1 MRDVLR
7 LIWNICWLRQGP
19 QDMPSATILM
29 VILVAIYALVG
40 VFLGIA
46 KVSLGQ
52 ATLESLL
59 SILIMIVFV
68 QLALRV
74 RGHAARFNQTLS
86 AMAGCDALLSSM
98 LVPLLVLLKAGI
110 LPPILFANLWL
121 LLLIWSIV
129 ITAHILRHAL
139 AISFV
144 TGILLSLAYLVMQLV
159 TNHFVFATEA

>member
-1 MRDVLR
+1 MQDVLR
-7 LIWNICWLRQGP
+7 LIWNICWLRKGP

-29 VILVAIYALVG
+29 VILVAVDVLVG

-59 SILIMIVFV
+59 SVLIMIVFI
-68 QLALRV
+68 QLSLRV
-74 RGHAARFNQTLS
+74 RRYAARFNQTLS
-86 AMAGCDALLSSM
+86 AMAGCDALLGSV

-110 LPPILFANLWL
+110 LPPLVFANLWL
-121 LLLIWSIV
+121 LLLIWIIV

-139 AISFV
+139 AVSFV
-144 TGILLSLAYLVMQLV
+144 TGILLSVAYLFMQLV
-159 TNHFVFATEA
+159 INHFVFVSET

>member
-1 MRDVLR
+1 
-7 LIWNICWLRQGP
+7 
-19 QDMPSATILM
+19 MPSATILM
-29 VILVAIYALVG
+29 VILVAVDTVVG

-59 SILIMIVFV
+59 SILIMIVFI
-68 QLALRV
+68 QLSLRV

-86 AMAGCDALLSSM
+86 AMAGCDALLGTV

-110 LPPILFANLWL
+110 LPAMLFANLWL
-121 LLLIWSIV
+121 LLMIWIIV
-129 ITAHILRHAL
+129 INAHILRHAL

-144 TGILLSLAYLVMQLV
+144 TGILLSLAYLVMQFAI
-159 TNHFVFATEA
+159 NHFVFATEP